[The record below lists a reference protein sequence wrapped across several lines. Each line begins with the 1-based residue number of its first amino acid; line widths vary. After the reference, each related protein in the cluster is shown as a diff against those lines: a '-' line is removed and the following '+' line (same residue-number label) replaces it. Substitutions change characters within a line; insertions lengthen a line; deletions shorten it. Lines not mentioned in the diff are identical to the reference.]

1 MMMVSIITCLPA
13 RKVHSLES
21 QQHLKDIDKQEDE
34 LNHPPMS
41 SFLDSSTVQQ
51 LVDTSEMA
59 PAWGVS
65 KGVYQAM
72 KQGQTG
78 GNCDEDKVVKLPGQ
92 CRKYAQYYGKYGYDE
107 DGGIAVDKEQ
117 PYDTEYRNLRDAPP
131 GCNIFDGKVSYSG
144 HWDTS
149 VTRSDVTPICYDKAQ
164 APTDALKG
172 CPSKLSFCAQA
183 KVQYWC
189 ASTCSADAPS
199 SPPSSPPSMPP
210 SSPPSLPPDLP
221 PSFPPFRPPSPP
233 PSLPP
238 SSPPSLP
245 PSSPPPESCS
255 TVIAG
260 KSGCGGHNTVKDQTQ
275 IIDHVKTVELCE
287 TRCRQ
292 TCGCKTFEIE
302 TTYNGKGRCQLS
314 DTCTENSQMND
325 KGSSKWEI
333 YRFICGTDCP
343 PPPSPPPP
351 PPAPP
356 PPQLPTPTPPPY
368 APYPPLTTSK
378 ITAPDGAEGDGFGS
392 AVAVSGSSVV
402 VGAKGDDDNG
412 SASGSAYLFHTNG
425 AFEKKLTAPDGLSG
439 DNFGLAVAVSGSSV
453 VVGAN
458 LDDDNGFSS
467 GSAYLFHTNDA
478 FVKKLTAPDG
488 AEGDGFGYAVAVS
501 GSSVVVGA
509 KLDDDNGF
517 NSGSAYLFHTDG
529 VFVEKLTAPDGLSGD
544 KFGSAVAVSG
554 SSVVVGVQNPDA
566 AAAYLMSFA

>member
-1 MMMVSIITCLPA
+1 V
-13 RKVHSLES
+13 
-21 QQHLKDIDKQEDE
+21 
-34 LNHPPMS
+34 
-41 SFLDSSTVQQ
+41 LD
-51 LVDTSEMA
+51 
-59 PAWGVS
+59 VS
-65 KGVYQAM
+65 KVYD
-72 KQGQTG
+72 
-78 GNCDEDKVVKLPGQ
+78 N
-92 CRKYAQYYGKYGYDE
+92 
-107 DGGIAVDKEQ
+107 
-117 PYDTEYRNLRDAPP
+117 
-131 GCNIFDGKVSYSG
+131 
-144 HWDTS
+144 
-149 VTRSDVTPICYDKAQ
+149 
-164 APTDALKG
+164 
-172 CPSKLSFCAQA
+172 
-183 KVQYWC
+183 
-189 ASTCSADAPS
+189 
-199 SPPSSPPSMPP
+199 
-210 SSPPSLPPDLP
+210 
-221 PSFPPFRPPSPP
+221 
-233 PSLPP
+233 
-238 SSPPSLP
+238 
-245 PSSPPPESCS
+245 
-255 TVIAG
+255 
-260 KSGCGGHNTVKDQTQ
+260 
-275 IIDHVKTVELCE
+275 VKTVDDCE
-287 TRCRQ
+287 THCRE

-392 AVAVSGSSVV
+392 AVAVSGSSVVVGAKGDDDNGSSSGSAYLFHTDGAFEKKLTAPDGAGGDNFGLAVAVSGSSVVVGAPGDDDNGVSSGSSYLFHTNGAFVKKLTAPGGAAYDSFGSAVAVSGSSVVVGAFLDDPAGSAYLFHTNGAFVKKLTAPDGLSGDSFGYAVAVSGSSVV